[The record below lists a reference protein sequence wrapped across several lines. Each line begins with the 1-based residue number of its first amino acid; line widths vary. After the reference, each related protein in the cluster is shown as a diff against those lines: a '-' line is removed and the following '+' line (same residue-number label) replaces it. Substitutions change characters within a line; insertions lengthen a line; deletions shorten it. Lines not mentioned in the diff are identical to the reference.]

1 MAKKVAITIQL
12 VQEADDID
20 NLQLKKE
27 ITKSLQCDWLYD
39 ISTVD
44 ITDC

>member
-20 NLQLKKE
+20 NQQLKKE
-27 ITKSLQCDWLYD
+27 ITKSLRCDWLYD
-39 ISTVD
+39 VSTVD
-44 ITDC
+44 VTDC